1 MTEAVDQERLDLVRR
16 KLFSA
21 VIADILDEQGYHHQ
35 CLPVTI
41 RPLRESWKLVG
52 RAMTV
57 LGEDID
63 TTDDPYGLMFDA
75 LDDLKPDEIY
85 LATGG
90 AQDYALWGELMAT
103 AAQARGAAG
112 AIFNGAVRDSQS
124 LLAMDFPVFCTT
136 RSPQDQKGRG
146 RVIAYRTTL
155 QIEAVTVQDGDLIV
169 ADIDGV
175 VVVPYQIED
184 RVIDDA
190 LEKVDAENIV
200 RDEIRKGLLT
210 KDVYTKYGVL

>member
-1 MTEAVDQERLDLVRR
+1 MTQHYERLSLVRSQ
-16 KLFSA
+16 LFSA
-21 VIADILDEQGYHHQ
+21 VIADILDDHGYHHQ
-35 CLPVTI
+35 CLPVNI

-63 TTDDPYGLMFDA
+63 SADDPYGVMFDA

-85 LATGG
+85 VASGG
-90 AQDYALWGELMAT
+90 ADNYALWGELMAT
-103 AAQARGAAG
+103 AARARGAVG
-112 AIFNGAVRDSQS
+112 AVLNGAARDTQG

-155 QIEAVTVQDGDLIV
+155 QIEDVIVQDGDLV
-169 ADIDGV
+169 VGDIDGV
-175 VVVPYQIED
+175 VVVPRQIEQS
-184 RVIDDA
+184 VIDAA
-190 LEKVDAENIV
+190 LEKVNAENIV
-200 RDEIRKGLLT
+200 REEIRRGMLT
-210 KDVYTKYGVL
+210 KEVYTKYGVL

>member
-63 TTDDPYGLMFDA
+63 TIDDPYGLMFDA
-75 LDDLKPDEIY
+75 LDDLKPGEIY

-90 AQDYALWGELMAT
+90 AQNYALWGELMAT
-103 AAQARGAAG
+103 AARARGAVG
-112 AIFNGAVRDSQS
+112 AIFNGGVRDSQS
-124 LLAMDFPVFCTT
+124 LLVMDFPVFCTT

-146 RVIAYRTTL
+146 RVIAYRTTI

-169 ADIDGV
+169 ADTDGV

-184 RVIDDA
+184 QVIDAA